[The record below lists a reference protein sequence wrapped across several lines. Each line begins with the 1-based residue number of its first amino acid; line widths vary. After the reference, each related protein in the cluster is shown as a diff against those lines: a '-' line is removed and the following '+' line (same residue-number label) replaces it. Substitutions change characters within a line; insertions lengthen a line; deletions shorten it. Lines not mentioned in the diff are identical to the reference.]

1 MQAQWRSKRKPTG
14 GRYHRP
20 YRSKRKRELARFPAN
35 TVLGAK
41 KNKTV
46 RARAGNIKV
55 RLAAADHANVAM
67 AGKIKRMRILN
78 VVDNPA
84 NKFLARRNIITKGS
98 IIETEHGRARV
109 TSRPGQDGNVNAVI
123 VAK

>member
-1 MQAQWRSKRKPTG
+1 MQSQWRPKRKSTG

-20 YRSKRKRELARFPAN
+20 YRSKRKFELARFPAN

-41 KNKTV
+41 KNKTTRV
-46 RARAGNIKV
+46 RSGNLKT
-55 RLAAADHANVAM
+55 RLVATDHANVAK
-67 AGKIKRMRILN
+67 GTKVTKMRILN

-109 TSRPGQDGNVNAVI
+109 TSRPGQDGNVNAVLI
-123 VAK
+123 K